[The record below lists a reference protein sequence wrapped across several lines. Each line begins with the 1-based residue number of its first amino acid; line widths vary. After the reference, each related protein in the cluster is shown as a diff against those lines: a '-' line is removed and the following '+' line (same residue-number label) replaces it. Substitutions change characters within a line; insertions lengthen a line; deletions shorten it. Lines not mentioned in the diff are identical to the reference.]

1 MTSLR
6 PSRGRFTERLA
17 GQYPLA
23 DTYHLPALAE
33 EMARITPQVS
43 KLVSAGTGLELPG
56 DPTTQV
62 IGRLEW
68 VDRNVASFQHLIE
81 PATRKLVDRGDGS
94 DERKESIEKV
104 VETETSAL
112 LGVLSRRVLGQ
123 YELVLPTGEDG
134 DSVVYVG
141 ANLLQMERT
150 HQFRPAEFRF
160 WVALHEL
167 THRAQFLGVPWMRG
181 YFRGLVEE
189 LVEASGPDPGQ
200 FKAALGEAF
209 ERARSGT
216 PIVDERG
223 IFGLVA
229 SEQQSRIVDKV
240 QALMTLLEGHG
251 HYVMD
256 RIGAEHLKS
265 QARMSRVLKN
275 RRKDK
280 RTAAFFRITG
290 LEMKINQYEKGEKFI
305 RAIENEAGW
314 ETVNL
319 AFRGASSLP
328 DLDEIEHP
336 SSWLRRVA

>member
-1 MTSLR
+1 
-6 PSRGRFTERLA
+6 
-17 GQYPLA
+17 
-23 DTYHLPALAE
+23 
-33 EMARITPQVS
+33 MARITPIVS
-43 KLVSAGTGLELPG
+43 ELVTDHTGLQLPG

-62 IGRLEW
+62 IDRTEW

-81 PATRKLVDRGDGS
+81 PATRKLVEARDGDPDRRRS
-94 DERKESIEKV
+94 LERV
-104 VETETSAL
+104 VESETSAL

-150 HQFRPAEFRF
+150 HQFRPADFRF

-181 YFRGLVEE
+181 YFLGLVEE
-189 LVEASGPDPGQ
+189 LVEASGPEPRQ
-200 FKAALGEAF
+200 LMSAVGEIV
-209 ERARSGT
+209 ERARAGQ
-216 PIVDERG
+216 PIIDERG

-229 SEQQSRIVDKV
+229 SEAQTEIIDRV

-256 RIGAEHLKS
+256 RIGAEHLRS
-265 QARMSRVLKN
+265 QERMSRVLKN

-280 RTAAFFRITG
+280 RTAAFFRFTG
-290 LEMKINQYEKGEKFI
+290 LEMKVRQYEKGEQFI
-305 RAIENEAGW
+305 RAIEQNADW
-314 ETVNL
+314 ATVNL

-328 DLDEIEHP
+328 TLAEIDDP
-336 SSWLRRVA
+336 QSWLRRVA

>member
-1 MTSLR
+1 M
-6 PSRGRFTERLA
+6 TERRSPVGGLAGRIA

-23 DTYHLPALAE
+23 DTYLLDSLAA
-33 EMARITPQVS
+33 EMATITPIVS
-43 KLVSAGTGLELPG
+43 ELVSDGTGLSLPG

-62 IGRLEW
+62 ISRSEW
-68 VDRNVASFQHLIE
+68 IERNLASFKHLVE
-81 PATRKLVDRGDGS
+81 PATRKLTEARDPEGVEAVERLVDR
-94 DERKESIEKV
+94 ES
-104 VETETSAL
+104 SAL

-150 HQFRPAEFRF
+150 HQFRPSEFRF

-167 THRAQFLGVPWMRG
+167 AHRAQFVGVPWLRD

-189 LVEASGPDPGQ
+189 LVEASTPEPGR
-200 FKAALGEAF
+200 FSAVVGE
-209 ERARSGT
+209 
-216 PIVDERG
+216 IVDRRRRGAPLIDERG
-223 IFGLVA
+223 IFGLIA
-229 SEQQSRIVDKV
+229 TPTQTEIVNRV
-240 QALMTLLEGHG
+240 QALMTVLEGHG
-251 HYVMD
+251 HVVMD

-265 QARMSRVLKN
+265 QERMSRVLKN

-290 LEMKINQYEKGEKFI
+290 LEMKVNQYANGERFI
-305 RAIENEAGW
+305 KTVEREAGW
-314 ETVNL
+314 DAMNL

-328 DLDEIEHP
+328 SLDEIERP
-336 SSWLRRVA
+336 KLWLNRVA

>member
-1 MTSLR
+1 VTSLR
-6 PSRGRFTERLA
+6 SSQGRLTERLA

-33 EMARITPQVS
+33 EMARITPRVS
-43 KLVSAGTGLELPG
+43 DLVSEGTGLELPG
-56 DPTTQV
+56 DPDTQI

-81 PATRKLVDRGDGS
+81 PATRKLVESRDGG
-94 DERKESIEKV
+94 DERKKSLDKV

-150 HQFRPAEFRF
+150 HQFRPEDFRF

-167 THRAQFLGVPWMRG
+167 THRAQFLGIPWMRG

-189 LVEASGPDPGQ
+189 LVEASGVESGQ
-200 FKAALGEAF
+200 LRSAVSEVVD
-209 ERARSGT
+209 RARSGS
-216 PIVDERG
+216 PIIDERG

-229 SEQQSRIVDKV
+229 TQEQSQIVDRV

-256 RIGAEHLKS
+256 RIGAQHLKS
-265 QARMSRVLKN
+265 QERMSRVLKN

-290 LEMKINQYEKGEKFI
+290 LEMKVNQYEKGERFI
-305 RAIENEAGW
+305 RTVEAESEW
-314 ETVNL
+314 STINL

-328 DLDEIEHP
+328 TLAEIEDP
-336 SSWLRRVA
+336 LLWLRRVA

>member
-1 MTSLR
+1 MTSER
-6 PSRGRFTERLA
+6 PDRGRLVDRIA
-17 GQYPLA
+17 GNYPLA
-23 DTYHLPALAE
+23 DTYHSAALQAD
-33 EMARITPQVS
+33 MASITPRVS
-43 KLVSAGTGLELPG
+43 ELVSASTGLDLPG

-62 IGRLEW
+62 ISRLDW

-81 PATRKLVDRGDGS
+81 PATKKLIGDDD
-94 DERKESIEKV
+94 DERRRASLDKV
-104 VETETSAL
+104 VQRETTTI

-141 ANLLQMERT
+141 ANLLQMERN
-150 HQFRPAEFRF
+150 HQFRPSEFRF

-167 THRAQFLGVPWMRG
+167 THRAQFLGIPWMRG

-189 LVEASGPDPGQ
+189 LVDASGTEPGHLQ
-200 FKAALGEAF
+200 AVVSEVID
-209 ERARSGT
+209 RARQGV
-216 PIVDERG
+216 PIIDERG

-229 SEQQSRIVDKV
+229 TESQSEIIDRV
-240 QALMTLLEGHG
+240 QALMTILEGHG
-251 HYVMD
+251 HVVMD
-256 RIGAEHLKS
+256 RLGGEHLKS
-265 QARMSRVLKN
+265 QERMSRVLKN

-290 LEMKINQYEKGEKFI
+290 LEMKMNQYEKGERFI
-305 RAIENEAGW
+305 KAVEREAGW

-328 DLDEIEHP
+328 DLEEIDNP
-336 SSWLRRVA
+336 KLWLQRVA